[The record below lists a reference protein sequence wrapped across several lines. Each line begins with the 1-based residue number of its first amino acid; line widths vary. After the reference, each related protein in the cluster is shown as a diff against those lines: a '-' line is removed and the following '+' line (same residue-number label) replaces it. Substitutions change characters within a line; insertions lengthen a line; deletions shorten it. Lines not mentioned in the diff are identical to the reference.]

1 MNRIIR
7 NAVIISSIAL
17 VARHFVQTTKV
28 SGNSM
33 FPELHDEDR
42 LLIDKTAYEH
52 DTPKA
57 GDVVVFGVAGQDHM
71 LIKRI
76 IGVPGDHIVI
86 REGTLMI
93 NGAVGNDEYTADGAT
108 DGNVDIVVPEGRY
121 FVLGDNRLHSKD
133 SRAAVVGCI
142 PEKSILG
149 KVSIRLYPP
158 GRVFTRDVLAHDD
171 EETAAADEAAMEN
184 AGDFADRTEENAV
197 QE

>member
-1 MNRIIR
+1 MNKIIR
-7 NAVIISSIAL
+7 NATILASLAL
-17 VARHFVQTTKV
+17 IARHFVQLTKV

-52 DTPKA
+52 AAPQP
-57 GDVVVFGVAGQDHM
+57 GDVVVFAVAGQDHL

-86 REGTLMI
+86 RDGTLWI
-93 NGAVGNDEYTADGAT
+93 NGEVGNDEYTADGAT
-108 DGNVDIVVPEGRY
+108 DGNVDIIVPEGRY

-133 SRAAVVGCI
+133 SRSAVVGCI
-142 PEKSILG
+142 PDKSILG

-158 GRVFTRDVLAHDD
+158 GRVFVRDVLAKD
-171 EETAAADEAAMEN
+171 EEQIEEQGNASEAAEGFDEQP
-184 AGDFADRTEENAV
+184 AGEDE

>member
-7 NAVIISSIAL
+7 TATIIASLAL
-17 VARHFVQTTKV
+17 VARHFVQMTKV

-33 FPELHDEDR
+33 FPELHNEDR
-42 LLIDKTAYEH
+42 LLIDKIAYVH
-52 DTPKA
+52 ADPQR
-57 GDVVVFGVAGQDHM
+57 GDVVVFAVAGDDRL

-86 REGTLMI
+86 RDGTLWI
-93 NGAVGNDEYTADGAT
+93 NGAVGNDDYTADGAT
-108 DGNVDIVVPEGRY
+108 DGNVDLVVPEGRY
-121 FVLGDNRLHSKD
+121 YVLGDNRLHSKD
-133 SRAAVVGCI
+133 SRAAMVGCI

-158 GRVFTRDVLAHDD
+158 GRVFSRDVLAN
-171 EETAAADEAAMEN
+171 EGE
-184 AGDFADRTEENAV
+184 